1 MLRVVPRV
9 YFFGLIKFDFVGK
22 AKPEVKWKT
31 RLQVGIN
38 SRNQSRNQFQESKSE
53 SIPGIKSRNQSRFLS
68 SFLKMESPQTQLIEY
83 CTLYPEIREALNDIR
98 DFRLQTTRTMSK
110 EFISDLEEEVGF
122 SFASKS
128 LTQKRNELTN
138 FVQSHPELMNN
149 DIEQLIFN
157 LAFYLNQ
164 DNQTQRVVEKHRIK
178 NQRRR
183 IKDQVQKLKAKK
195 EESSDSTIDSES
207 EDKPKK

>member
-1 MLRVVPRV
+1 
-9 YFFGLIKFDFVGK
+9 
-22 AKPEVKWKT
+22 
-31 RLQVGIN
+31 
-38 SRNQSRNQFQESKSE
+38 
-53 SIPGIKSRNQSRFLS
+53 
-68 SFLKMESPQTQLIEY
+68 MESPQTQLIEY

-122 SFASKS
+122 TFASKS

-195 EESSDSTIDSES
+195 EESSDTTIDSES
-207 EDKPKK
+207 EEKPKK